1 MTYLE
6 ERSVPV
12 EARRLTEPLAG
23 GILSLADEIDA
34 DLIVMGGRKQSPTS
48 KLLFGSVTQNVIL
61 QTDRPVTVT
70 GTDHS

>member
-1 MTYLE
+1 
-6 ERSVPV
+6 
-12 EARRLTEPLAG
+12 
-23 GILSLADEIDA
+23 
-34 DLIVMGGRKQSPTS
+34 VMGGRKQSPTS